1 MLQVQWSRNQCSALR
16 NVQRY
21 VFKNAGLAQI
31 ALASGRKTL
40 ASKQACD
47 FSCEPEREDYCV
59 APESSG
65 LVRRHAL

>member
-1 MLQVQWSRNQCSALR
+1 MLSTAKRAALCVQKR
-16 NVQRY
+16 
-21 VFKNAGLAQI
+21 KGLAQI